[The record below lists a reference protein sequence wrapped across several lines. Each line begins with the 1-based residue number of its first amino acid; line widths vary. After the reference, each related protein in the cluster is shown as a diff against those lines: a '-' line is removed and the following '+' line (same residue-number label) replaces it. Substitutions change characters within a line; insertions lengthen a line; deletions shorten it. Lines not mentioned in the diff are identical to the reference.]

1 MKTPDEIKK
10 GLFCCSYY
18 DMSCSECPYD
28 GICRTASGQTP
39 EDDAA
44 ALIDHLLTIYSQV
57 SKALCGKE
65 NADLEELL
73 QAVSQVKTRLAQ
85 VERERDAAVG
95 DLQEAARDG
104 EVCTA
109 CKHDGEFAE
118 ACADADFDC
127 KQCKQPCMCK
137 TCNANSNYE
146 WIGLCEENTHDQ
158 PSM

>member
-1 MKTPDEIKK
+1 MKTLEEIKK
-10 GLFCCSYY
+10 GLLCCSHS

-28 GICRTASGQTP
+28 GICRTDSGQTP

-73 QAVSQVKTRLAQ
+73 QAVSQVKNRLAQ
-85 VERERDAAVG
+85 VERERDAALSEWKRTKMDSEG
-95 DLQEAARDG
+95 M
-104 EVCTA
+104 CWT
-109 CKHDGEFAE
+109 CKHGFITDIGSCRCISPVPCDEGE
-118 ACADADFDC
+118 
-127 KQCKQPCMCK
+127 
-137 TCNANSNYE
+137 NWE
-146 WIGLCEENTHDQ
+146 WRGLCEENTHDQ